1 MTQGNFDWC
10 LHALLFLHTER
21 VIKAQMEKRQRLQDN
36 EEEDEGEGEGE
47 DEGLMLTKSEDMNV

>member
-36 EEEDEGEGEGE
+36 EEEEEDEGEGE
-47 DEGLMLTKSEDMNV
+47 DEGFDVDRE